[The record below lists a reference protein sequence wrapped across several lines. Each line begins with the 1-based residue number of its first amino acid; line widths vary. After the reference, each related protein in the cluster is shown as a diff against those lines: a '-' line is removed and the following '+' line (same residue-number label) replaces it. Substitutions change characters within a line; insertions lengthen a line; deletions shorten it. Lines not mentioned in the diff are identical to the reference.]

1 MAIFHVFLQ
10 LIGMTT
16 CEIKK
21 IKLHSIR
28 RTLFVFETSIVAKTF
43 NFICLFF
50 HVPDVTLDI
59 DTLTNEQ
66 KVLLNQCAQ
75 TYGMKDEDFVW

>member
-1 MAIFHVFLQ
+1 MKWKKTPYRKKDFVCIWDIECGKNFQFYLLVFY
-10 LIGMTT
+10 
-16 CEIKK
+16 
-21 IKLHSIR
+21 
-28 RTLFVFETSIVAKTF
+28 
-43 NFICLFF
+43 
-50 HVPDVTLDI
+50 VPDVTLDI

>member
-1 MAIFHVFLQ
+1 MYLRYRMWQ
-10 LIGMTT
+10 
-16 CEIKK
+16 
-21 IKLHSIR
+21 KL
-28 RTLFVFETSIVAKTF
+28 F

>member
-10 LIGMTT
+10 HIGMTT

-21 IKLHSIR
+21 IKLHSVR
-28 RTLFVFETSIVAKTF
+28 RTLYLRHRMWQKLF

>member
-1 MAIFHVFLQ
+1 M
-10 LIGMTT
+10 
-16 CEIKK
+16 
-21 IKLHSIR
+21 
-28 RTLFVFETSIVAKTF
+28 FVYETSNVAKTF

>member
-10 LIGMTT
+10 HIGMTT
-16 CEIKK
+16 YEMKK
-21 IKLHSIR
+21 KLHIVR

>member
-1 MAIFHVFLQ
+1 
-10 LIGMTT
+10 MTR

-21 IKLHSIR
+21 IKLHSVR
-28 RTLFVFETSIVAKTF
+28 RTLFVFETSKLF

>member
-10 LIGMTT
+10 HIGMTT
-16 CEIKK
+16 CK
-21 IKLHSIR
+21 ISVR
-28 RTLFVFETSIVAKTF
+28 RTLFVFETSNVAKTL